1 MKPLEMIDRPALEL
15 FKILHALLVLGCSG
29 KCIEKTEKEGDIQ
42 VLVHHISSEEYHLFA
57 NSYT

>member
-29 KCIEKTEKEGDIQ
+29 KCTEKNEGDIQ